1 MDFGII
7 QFSSDS
13 NILLQAP
20 NNQTNVTFNQIQDYS
35 LFSSDR
41 FLLQSLGK
49 TFVKM
54 FIRSSSSKLIID
66 RTYEKITQF
75 LANLTELLSNLLLIL
90 YLFVTFINQFWTNQS
105 VMNSMFK
112 FREHMRSSQP
122 EHYNLIK
129 LNLSKKVDNL
139 KKEEIQLKNEN

>member
-75 LANLTELLSNLLLIL
+75 LANLTELLSNL
-90 YLFVTFINQFWTNQS
+90 
-105 VMNSMFK
+105 
-112 FREHMRSSQP
+112 
-122 EHYNLIK
+122 
-129 LNLSKKVDNL
+129 
-139 KKEEIQLKNEN
+139 